1 MALSRRRVAGCVA
14 LMTAVVLGLA
24 VPLTMSTAPA
34 GAAGRAYKVH
44 TWTDPKGDVHR
55 VRWNPCQTITFAV
68 NPRLAGKSVHA
79 THRAISDVRESFRRA
94 GKRTGLTFKYTGRTG
109 EIPSNGG
116 STSWS
121 TRQKAAEI
129 VVAWVDQDRG
139 AFRTDL
145 LTQVGSGYASGV
157 GGWMLRGWTNDR
169 GHWQAAVGRG
179 FVVINA
185 DHNRRYETGFGSGVT
200 RGALL
205 LHELGHALGLGHV
218 GRTSELMYPTILNRR
233 HSNYKSGDEQ
243 GLVKL
248 GRRVGCI
255 SGANQIWSQI

>member
-1 MALSRRRVAGCVA
+1 MAISRRRIVGFMSVIIAVAV
-14 LMTAVVLGLA
+14 GLA
-24 VPLTMSTAPA
+24 TPLAGGQPSA

-44 TWTDPKGDVHR
+44 TWVDGGGDVHR

-68 NPRLAGKSVHA
+68 NPRLAGKSDRA
-79 THRAISDVRESFRRA
+79 TRRAIADVREAFHRA
-94 GKRTGLTFKYTGRTG
+94 GKRTGLTFRYTGRTS
-109 EIPSNGG
+109 EVPQNSG

-121 TRQKAAEI
+121 NRQKAAEI
-129 VVAWVDQDRG
+129 VVAWVDQDRS

-145 LTQVGSGYASGV
+145 LSQVGSGYPSGV
-157 GGWMLRGWTNDR
+157 GGWMLRGWTDDNGR
-169 GHWQAAVGRG
+169 WHGAVGRG

-185 DHNRRYETGFGSGVT
+185 SHNRRYETGFGSGVT

-218 GRTSELMYPTILNRR
+218 GRTSELMYPTILSRR
-233 HSNYKSGDEQ
+233 HSNYKTGDEQ
-243 GLVKL
+243 GLAKL

-255 SGANQIWSQI
+255 PGASVHWPQI